1 MKVMKQY
8 VVDAFTDKVFA
19 GNPAAIC
26 IMEQWLP
33 DETMQKIAIENKLSE
48 TAFAVKEKEGY
59 HLRWFTPGG
68 EVELCGHATLATAYV
83 IMRFIEPGCRQIDF
97 QTLSGV
103 LTVKG
108 EDDLLI
114 MNFPSFSLTPI
125 EITDKII
132 QAIGIKPVQAFMGA
146 DMVCVLESEEQVR
159 EVVPNLDVIREL
171 DGVCLHVLSLIHI

>member
-1 MKVMKQY
+1 
-8 VVDAFTDKVFA
+8 
-19 GNPAAIC
+19 
-26 IMEQWLP
+26 
-33 DETMQKIAIENKLSE
+33 
-48 TAFAVKEKEGY
+48 
-59 HLRWFTPGG
+59 
-68 EVELCGHATLATAYV
+68 
-83 IMRFIEPGCRQIDF
+83 MRFIEPGCRQIDF

-146 DMVCVLESEEQVR
+146 DMVCVLESEEKVR
-159 EVVPNLDVIREL
+159 EMIDAVRTAVKDNQ
-171 DGVCLHVLSLIHI
+171 